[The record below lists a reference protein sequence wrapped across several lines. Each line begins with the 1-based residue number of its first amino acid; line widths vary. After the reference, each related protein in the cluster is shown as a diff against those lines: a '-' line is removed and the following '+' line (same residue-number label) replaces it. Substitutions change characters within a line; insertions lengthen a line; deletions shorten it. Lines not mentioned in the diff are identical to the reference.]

1 MKLLSTLSFLC
12 ILVLTSH
19 FANAQPVQA
28 KAIELLPAAIKPVPA
43 EQEEEG
49 EQEGEEQGEQ
59 NSEEEG
65 IVEAIRIEG
74 QQPGAREIRLT
85 LWDGTVVMGSVN
97 IEYVKVET
105 QFGKL
110 EVPVQNIIQ
119 FRPGLDSFP
128 ELTERINSLV
138 EQLDNRDFQT
148 RERAHRELVGMGV
161 SIRSVLHAVDPGTSA
176 ERKKHLLAIREE
188 IDEMVD
194 GEENWDE
201 GGQEPEL
208 VRGDTLQTRDFT
220 IVGKIL
226 QPEFVLNSKYG
237 ELTISLSDIKSAD
250 RTWMRSTQAVTKTV
264 NVKGESFFQTTPI
277 SSKIRVNKGDRIRIR
292 ASGSVHWATWGNI
305 NSTPNG
311 ITNQGN
317 WLNFNCGTLL
327 ARIGTGNDYEKIGE
341 KGDFVAKSNGILYLG
356 IAMRDNYANQANYQ
370 WPGSYKA
377 KITVTPGAEE

>member
-161 SIRSVLHAVDPGTSA
+161 SIRSVLH
-176 ERKKHLLAIREE
+176 L
-188 IDEMVD
+188 
-194 GEENWDE
+194 
-201 GGQEPEL
+201 
-208 VRGDTLQTRDFT
+208 
-220 IVGKIL
+220 
-226 QPEFVLNSKYG
+226 
-237 ELTISLSDIKSAD
+237 SLIH
-250 RTWMRSTQAVTKTV
+250 
-264 NVKGESFFQTTPI
+264 I
-277 SSKIRVNKGDRIRIR
+277 
-292 ASGSVHWATWGNI
+292 
-305 NSTPNG
+305 
-311 ITNQGN
+311 
-317 WLNFNCGTLL
+317 
-327 ARIGTGNDYEKIGE
+327 
-341 KGDFVAKSNGILYLG
+341 
-356 IAMRDNYANQANYQ
+356 
-370 WPGSYKA
+370 
-377 KITVTPGAEE
+377 